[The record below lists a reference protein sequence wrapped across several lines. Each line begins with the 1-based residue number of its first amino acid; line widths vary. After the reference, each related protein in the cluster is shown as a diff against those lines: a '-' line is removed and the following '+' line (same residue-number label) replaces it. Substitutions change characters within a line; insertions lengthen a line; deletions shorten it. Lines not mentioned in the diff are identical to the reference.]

1 MTSTEEMGELLA
13 SLPTAVF
20 EGATNDTANDTFA
33 RNDSDIN
40 QFYFYETEQFIVLW
54 LLFILILVGNSA
66 VLAALLLD
74 RTRAK
79 SRMNFFI
86 MHLAIADL
94 SVGLINV
101 LTDIVSKH
109 VVSWYAGNVACKFIK
124 FLQALVTYASTY
136 VLVALSID
144 RYDAIRHPMNFSGSW
159 RRARIL
165 IATAWMLSALFSA
178 PIMFLFEERLVQEQP
193 QCWIELSEQ
202 WHWQLY
208 ITLLA
213 VVLFFIPAC
222 IITFCYTVI
231 VATIW
236 AQGKVLGTQ
245 PARSAKV
252 ARMKTPTRTN
262 GHTEE
267 EADCRRASSRGL
279 IPRAKIKTVK
289 MTLVIVFVFIL
300 CWSPYFV
307 FDLLQV
313 YEQVPRTQ
321 TTAAVATFI
330 QSLAPLNSA
339 ANPVIYCLFSS
350 SICRSLRKLPPLVW
364 IPFFRRGTDTIPPG
378 ALSSSSGW
386 RNVPGV
392 PGSRDST
399 SLSELASRSSSS
411 NAYNRSTCKGSP
423 RTIAASRRML

>member
-1 MTSTEEMGELLA
+1 MTSTEEMSELLA
-13 SLPTAVF
+13 GLPTAAF
-20 EGATNDTANDTFA
+20 EGPTNDTANDTLA
-33 RNDSDIN
+33 GAEGDIN
-40 QFYFYETEQFIVLW
+40 QFYFYETEQFIVMW

-101 LTDIVSKH
+101 LTDIISKQT
-109 VVSWYAGNVACKFIK
+109 VSWYAGNVACKFIR
-124 FLQALVTYASTY
+124 FMQVLVTYASTY

-178 PIMFLFEERLVQEQP
+178 PIMFLFEERLVQGQL
-193 QCWIELSEQ
+193 QCWIELPEQ

-208 ITLLA
+208 ITLVA
-213 VVLFFIPAC
+213 VALFFIPAC
-222 IITFCYTVI
+222 IITFCYAVI

-236 AQGKVLGTQ
+236 AQGKILGAQ
-245 PARSAKV
+245 PARSTKV
-252 ARMKTPTRTN
+252 SRVKTPTRT
-262 GHTEE
+262 
-267 EADCRRASSRGL
+267 
-279 IPRAKIKTVK
+279 I
-289 MTLVIVFVFIL
+289 FIM
-300 CWSPYFV
+300 CWSPYIV

-313 YEQVPRTQ
+313 YGQVPRTQ
-321 TTAAVATFI
+321 TTTAVATFI

-364 IPFFRRGTDTIPPG
+364 IPFCRRGTESIPPG

-386 RNVPGV
+386 RGGPGA
-392 PGSRDST
+392 PGSGEST

-411 NAYNRSTCKGSP
+411 NAYSRSTCKGSP